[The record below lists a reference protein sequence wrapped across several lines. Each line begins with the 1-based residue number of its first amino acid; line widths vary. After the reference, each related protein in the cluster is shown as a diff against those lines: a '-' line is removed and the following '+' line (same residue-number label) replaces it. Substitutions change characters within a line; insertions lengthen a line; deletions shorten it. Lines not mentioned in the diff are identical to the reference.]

1 MKRRPKL
8 SLSPG
13 NNVDKKQA
21 PGFEPAASDRA
32 RTAPDPAPPPPQPP
46 PVQRP
51 SNDQAARPNP
61 AQTPPEPP
69 PVQRPGNDQA
79 ARPKP
84 VWARPAVKAL
94 LIVAATALS
103 LYLLKRRFF

>member
-21 PGFEPAASDRA
+21 PGFEPAASRRA
-32 RTAPDPAPPPPQPP
+32 QTAPDPAPPPPQPP
-46 PVQRP
+46 P
-51 SNDQAARPNP
+51 A
-61 AQTPPEPP
+61 
-69 PVQRPGNDQA
+69 QRPGNDQA

-94 LIVAATALS
+94 LIAAATALS